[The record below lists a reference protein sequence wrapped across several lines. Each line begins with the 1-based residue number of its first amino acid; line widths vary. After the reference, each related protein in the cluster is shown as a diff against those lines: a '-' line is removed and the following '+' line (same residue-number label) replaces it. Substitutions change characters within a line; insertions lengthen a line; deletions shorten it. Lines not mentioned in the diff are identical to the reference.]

1 MAIVRKYKTPDYIFN
16 HSTSE
21 LTTLNNINNNKKKKK
36 KNRLL
41 DIVSM
46 TKRDR
51 INDSYVKLHN
61 CLILYANCELRRI
74 KH

>member
-1 MAIVRKYKTPDYIFN
+1 MN
-16 HSTSE
+16 HSISE
-21 LTTLNNINNNKKKKK
+21 SMTLNNINNNKKKEK

-41 DIVSM
+41 NTVFK

-51 INDSYVKLHN
+51 INNSYVKLHN
-61 CLILYANCELRRI
+61 CLILYANCELRR